1 MKRIV
6 LLVTVALV
14 MAFMMA
20 LTGPAFATIHP
31 LANSECASDNAS
43 SVANDQ
49 LPPGLSPYPETSILE
64 KMSWAQAR

>member
-6 LLVTVALV
+6 LMITLASVVAL
-14 MAFMMA
+14 MMA
-20 LTGPAFATIHP
+20 LSGPAWATIHP